1 MKKRCSGVKLSFCF
15 SGFCA
20 VAFLNAVY
28 ATCSLLREENE
39 AISQHLYTIHEL
51 DHAAP
56 PEKKVTLESRED
68 KPRPVRPRTP
78 KEPEKPRDPTVP
90 EMTDNAIGKPIMGRS
105 IADHPMEM
113 KGLNA
118 ESGLVVVQGDI
129 FKFETKELKGGEML
143 LVTFAVTDYTSSIL
157 CKVFMRYRRSA
168 FGRQKADL
176 DEHPITEE
184 ERNAVM
190 EKVKQIQI
198 GMNVKLR
205 GECMYDNFA
214 HELSISVRDLVPME
228 KIEREDNAA
237 EKRIELHLHTNMSTL
252 DALSPAEDLIG
263 RAIKWGHP
271 AIAITDHGVLQSF
284 PAAFKA
290 AKGKIKL
297 IPGCEGY
304 LIDEPVIVRDAS
316 HRPFDEPII
325 VLDFETTGL
334 NTGTCRAIEIG
345 AVRLVRGAIEDSLSI
360 LINPHVPIPPKVA
373 ELTGITDNMLADKES
388 AETVIPKLM
397 EFIGDAPIA
406 AHNAA
411 FDSAVLQAELRRLG
425 LTWQGPVLDTLAFA
439 RKLYPDM
446 KTHKLGTLCKR
457 LGVSLKNAHRAVH
470 DATATA
476 HCLARMYD
484 ECKEKGMHYLD
495 ELDEQLKGG
504 AIGESYHIIL
514 LAKNQTGLVNLNRLV
529 SISHLD
535 YFRRRPHM
543 PREIIQK
550 YREGL
555 ETGIQQGIEQ
565 GITTSARRMLS
576 SVQLLIFYPL
586 VYLFFTGNNLLP

>member
-1 MKKRCSGVKLSFCF
+1 MSYQDLLALIYQKLPELRGQLDPPQVVYIQSEHKVYITFYSRTLVDEKAFLTMERVLRECFPAHPLALRVKSPSLKEAFLEHIEDYKQVLVDFLRRNFPASSAWISQIDWHVSENNLITLTFPDSFSMDYMARQNIRGRLVRAILDIFDKECRVDL
-15 SGFCA
+15 A
-20 VAFLNAVY
+20 VAGDQEKRIRA
-28 ATCSLLREENE
+28 LREENE

-56 PEKKVTLESRED
+56 PEKKVTRESRED
-68 KPRPVRPRTP
+68 KPRPVHPRTP

-237 EKRIELHLHTNMSTL
+237 EKRIE
-252 DALSPAEDLIG
+252 
-263 RAIKWGHP
+263 K
-271 AIAITDHGVLQSF
+271 
-284 PAAFKA
+284 
-290 AKGKIKL
+290 
-297 IPGCEGY
+297 
-304 LIDEPVIVRDAS
+304 
-316 HRPFDEPII
+316 
-325 VLDFETTGL
+325 
-334 NTGTCRAIEIG
+334 
-345 AVRLVRGAIEDSLSI
+345 
-360 LINPHVPIPPKVA
+360 
-373 ELTGITDNMLADKES
+373 
-388 AETVIPKLM
+388 
-397 EFIGDAPIA
+397 
-406 AHNAA
+406 
-411 FDSAVLQAELRRLG
+411 
-425 LTWQGPVLDTLAFA
+425 
-439 RKLYPDM
+439 
-446 KTHKLGTLCKR
+446 
-457 LGVSLKNAHRAVH
+457 
-470 DATATA
+470 
-476 HCLARMYD
+476 
-484 ECKEKGMHYLD
+484 
-495 ELDEQLKGG
+495 
-504 AIGESYHIIL
+504 
-514 LAKNQTGLVNLNRLV
+514 
-529 SISHLD
+529 
-535 YFRRRPHM
+535 
-543 PREIIQK
+543 
-550 YREGL
+550 
-555 ETGIQQGIEQ
+555 
-565 GITTSARRMLS
+565 S
-576 SVQLLIFYPL
+576 S
-586 VYLFFTGNNLLP
+586 